1 MDLVHLPPTT
11 DATLIDAVLRRDGA
25 LIVDDLAP
33 PGVVDAVLA
42 EMAPYIDATPGGSD
56 DFSGRR
62 TRRSGALI
70 ARSPSSR
77 RLVQDPLVLDV
88 TRRLLDRARSY
99 QLHLTQTIAIGPG
112 EPAQPLHRDEW
123 AFDFFDFPAD
133 YHVQCNTIWAM
144 TDFSEENGATR
155 LVLGSQGLSRKVDV
169 DTLTSVPAEMA
180 TGSCLFY
187 TGKVFHGGGAN
198 RSADTRIGLNLTYDV
213 GWLRQE
219 ENQYLSVPLEVAAT
233 LDDDLLRLMGYRLGA
248 YALGYV
254 DDARD
259 PLEVVRGRRGVASF
273 RVDG

>member
-1 MDLVHLPPTT
+1 MDLVHLPPTA
-11 DATLIDAVLRRDGA
+11 DASVIDAVLRRDGA

-33 PGVVDAVLA
+33 VGSVDAVLA

-62 TRRSGALI
+62 TRRSGALV
-70 ARSPSSR
+70 ARSPTSR
-77 RLVQDPLVLDV
+77 ALVQDPLVLAV
-88 TRRLLDRARSY
+88 TGRLLNRARSY

-112 EPAQPLHRDEW
+112 EPAQQLHRDEW
-123 AFDFFDFPAD
+123 AFDFFEFPTD

-155 LVLGSQGLSRKVDV
+155 VVLGSQDLPRKTDV
-169 DTLTSVPAEMA
+169 ATLASVPAEMA
-180 TGSCLFY
+180 KGSCLFY

-198 RSADTRIGLNLTYDV
+198 RSTGTRVGLNITYDV

-219 ENQYLSVPLEVAAT
+219 ENQYLSVPLDVAAT